1 MTKLNWWR
9 ANKLYRRGT
18 VDLRYENDLPDRAD
32 RWLAAVARNQAQR
45 RQRPRER
52 RSFSGSTQASTL

>member
-32 RWLAAVARNQAQR
+32 RWLRWVERRLQEQ

-52 RSFSGSTQASTL
+52 RSLSSIQSSSL